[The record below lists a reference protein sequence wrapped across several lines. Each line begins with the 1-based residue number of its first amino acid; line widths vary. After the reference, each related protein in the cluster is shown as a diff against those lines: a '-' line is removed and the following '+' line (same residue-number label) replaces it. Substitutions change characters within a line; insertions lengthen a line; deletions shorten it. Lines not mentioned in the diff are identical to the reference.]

1 MLYSSLL
8 YKHEKLSTYLRY
20 VQSFFGCLSANP
32 FVLVLEGRA
41 SYMCRYELMGEV
53 P

>member
-1 MLYSSLL
+1 MKNYQHISDMYNL
-8 YKHEKLSTYLRY
+8 
-20 VQSFFGCLSANP
+20 FFGCLSANP